1 MGASDHSSRK
11 GASNERSHHPSAQQP
26 DRLSGAV
33 CRARRRHRVRRHQ
46 DHVEAGRQERDQ
58 VQARQDN
65 ALTGA
70 DINEGTL
77 ELPSTAGAPGA
88 QGPAGPQGPEG
99 AIGPRGATGPQGPA
113 GADGEDGAPGA
124 PGKDGKDGAVG
135 ATGPQG
141 PQGIAGS
148 ARAYTRVGV
157 WPDVVQLDPG
167 RTLGFTGIRR
177 ATTGTYC
184 LTAANGINPN
194 NRPFAVSVDWQTTT
208 GASSTAVAQY
218 NITTSPCNNDEFM
231 VLTKRTVI
239 NNGALG
245 TVAANDVGFTIVVP

>member
-1 MGASDHSSRK
+1 MNGVITHLRSNLIAYLALFAALGAGTAYAATKVTSK
-11 GASNERSHHPSAQQP
+11 QVAKSAIK
-26 DRLSGAV
+26 SK
-33 CRARRRHRVRRHQ
+33 
-46 DHVEAGRQERDQ
+46 HVK
-58 VQARQDN
+58 DN

-77 ELPSTAGAPGA
+77 ELPSTTGGPGV

-99 AIGPRGATGPQGPA
+99 AVGPRGAAGPQGPA
-113 GADGEDGAPGA
+113 GADGEDGAPGAPGA

-141 PQGIAGS
+141 PEGIPGS

-157 WPDVVQLDPG
+157 WPDGTIQLDQQ

-184 LTAANGINPN
+184 LTVANGINQS
-194 NRPFAVSVDWQTTT
+194 NRPYAVSVDYQTT
-208 GASSTAVAQY
+208 ASPISTAEAIY
-218 NITTSPCNNDEFM
+218 NISTSPCNSGEFM
-231 VLTKRTVI
+231 VLTYRTVM
-239 NNGALG
+239 NNGQLA
-245 TVAANDVGFTIVVP
+245 TQSANDVGFSIVVP